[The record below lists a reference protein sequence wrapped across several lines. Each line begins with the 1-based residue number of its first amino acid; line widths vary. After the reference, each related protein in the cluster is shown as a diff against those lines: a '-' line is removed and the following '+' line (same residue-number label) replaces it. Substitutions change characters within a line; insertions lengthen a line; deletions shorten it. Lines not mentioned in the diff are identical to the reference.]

1 VLPPNSLP
9 EPTGPIPTTS
19 GATTLSTGCNTVD
32 VEQLSPHT
40 IWLKLCNNH
49 KDIDYCLAIQK
60 LIDLNFDPF
69 RNTPRSD
76 SLIMTCLYFISDNSY
91 LIEDNLPPFIYLN
104 LDYYEQL
111 KNSYQ
116 NQVYKHFK

>member
-1 VLPPNSLP
+1 MIDCFS
-9 EPTGPIPTTS
+9 
-19 GATTLSTGCNTVD
+19 VD
-32 VEQLSPHT
+32 VEQLTPQT

-69 RNTPRSD
+69 PNTPRPD
-76 SLIMTCLYFISDNSY
+76 SLCVTCLDFISDNSN

-104 LDYYEQL
+104 LDYYDQL
-111 KNSYQ
+111 KKSYQ
-116 NQVYKHFK
+116 NQVSKYFK